1 MNWSQGVLWYKI
13 FLQKVWFH
21 TYICLRKFEMGKKHS
36 KTKSYKNSLD
46 SDDIPPNET
55 ERVPVVT
62 IDREAISSLA
72 VVGQMLYSGDQSGVW
87 KDFVF

>member
-1 MNWSQGVLWYKI
+1 
-13 FLQKVWFH
+13 
-21 TYICLRKFEMGKKHS
+21 MGKKHS